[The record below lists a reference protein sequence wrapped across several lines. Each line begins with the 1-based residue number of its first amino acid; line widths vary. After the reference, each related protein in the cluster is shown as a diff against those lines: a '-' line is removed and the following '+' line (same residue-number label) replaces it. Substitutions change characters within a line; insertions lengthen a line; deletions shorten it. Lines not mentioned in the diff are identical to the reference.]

1 MANQPGGGSV
11 LLQFLSANSD
21 SNPKRRME
29 TAVLD
34 EDADA
39 MRDLVT
45 SGRLGVNDEI
55 TSQSALT
62 ALHLAARSDRAGS
75 VRALIELGANPTVR
89 NFLGQSPLDCSVSAR
104 APRAM
109 LELARRAPILWRD
122 VLRAF
127 IDSMTRERAMDS
139 YVSFTMHLL
148 VGLMQPVGHTDPAVA
163 CRCLVSYTSLVKE
176 TTVWAEEH
184 IEPPLRPTRALFPDE
199 HEREP
204 IVNRYV
210 AESPFLLD
218 SLMRPE
224 AFFSALLGVYNY
236 SGVQAALIGRGASQS
251 QLAAAESAVNELRRT
266 INSSRCSVAIN
277 SPQSLRFAC
286 RNAVRRALLATEVNY
301 VHSVY
306 QYLPLDFATRAF
318 LVYQREI
325 ACVMESR
332 PRTRY
337 TGL

>member
-1 MANQPGGGSV
+1 PGGGSV

-45 SGRLGVNDEI
+45 SSRLGVNDEI

-75 VRALIELGANPTVR
+75 LETFLARARWTA
-89 NFLGQSPLDCSVSAR
+89 SVSAR

-176 TTVWAEEH
+176 TTVWAEER

-210 AESPFLLD
+210 AESLFLLD